1 MPRLVLCVRKHSAA
15 VSKQNPF
22 DFHKHNLL
30 SAELLVKES
39 RFTDSEEQNQG
50 GPWSGRAR
58 LPHRVRVGG
67 SCKPGSEGAP
77 ANSCVSEPENLSQ
90 LRPVGP
96 GPPRSSRGPRI
107 LLQVG
112 SASGEERALSSSRPP
127 CRSGGRALGQSRT
140 CPHPGEKSRPF
151 CLPVGGLGRGCRSP
165 ASHLGLL
172 LRQRVWPPPAPSG
185 SHQPCRKARGWTMTR
200 ATRVPFQARALQ
212 SPKSDPRAH
221 HRPPGVQHHGRL

>member
-77 ANSCVSEPENLSQ
+77 ANSCVSLNLRTSPSCVPWAQVHPGAAEVQESSFRWAQ
-90 LRPVGP
+90 LAGRRGHCLPPGCPAGVGG
-96 GPPRSSRGPRI
+96 GPWAKAGHALTLEKSLGP
-107 LLQVG
+107 
-112 SASGEERALSSSRPP
+112 SASQWE
-127 CRSGGRALGQSRT
+127 
-140 CPHPGEKSRPF
+140 
-151 CLPVGGLGRGCRSP
+151 
-165 ASHLGLL
+165 
-172 LRQRVWPPPAPSG
+172 
-185 SHQPCRKARGWTMTR
+185 
-200 ATRVPFQARALQ
+200 
-212 SPKSDPRAH
+212 D
-221 HRPPGVQHHGRL
+221 